1 MSSPVPLLGCRS
13 IIDVLRHM
21 TEDGPEWAHRYV
33 TLWFQNPP
41 NAWVLVYPLQD
52 TTEAYFDFMYTGTQS
67 PKAALPTLLAK
78 YPQCDVIDWSPG
90 RLACI
95 SAPATDIETLEEII
109 QDLAQEAWG
118 ERGTLMSASYEQT
131 ISA

>member
-41 NAWVLVYPLQD
+41 NAWVLMYPLQD
-52 TTEAYFDFMYTGTQS
+52 TTEAYFDFMYTGAEPCRRCWPS
-67 PKAALPTLLAK
+67 TLN
-78 YPQCDVIDWSPG
+78 VTSSIG
-90 RLACI
+90 RPDAWHA
-95 SAPATDIETLEEII
+95 SAPLRQTLRHWRRLSRI
-109 QDLAQEAWG
+109 LRKR
-118 ERGTLMSASYEQT
+118 RGVSA
-131 ISA
+131 AH